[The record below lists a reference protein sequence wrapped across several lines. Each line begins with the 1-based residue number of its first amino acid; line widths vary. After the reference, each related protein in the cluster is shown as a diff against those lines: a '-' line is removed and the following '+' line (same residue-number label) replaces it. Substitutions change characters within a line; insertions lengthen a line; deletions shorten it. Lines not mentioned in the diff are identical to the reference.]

1 MRAEIIKRRLIGICL
16 LAVCKSLRK
25 RLRIRIEQIMRIVD
39 LRVLVSVDFM
49 DFDLIKANII
59 RATITFIRMR
69 IIFFVVNHFLVFR
82 FCLIS

>member
-16 LAVCKSLRK
+16 LAVSKSLRK
-25 RLRIRIEQIMRIVD
+25 RLRIRIEQIMRIVG
-39 LRVLVSVDFM
+39 LRVLVSIAFM
-49 DFDLIKANII
+49 DFYLIKANII

-69 IIFFVVNHFLVFR
+69 IIFFDVNLFLVFR

>member
-16 LAVCKSLRK
+16 LAVSKSLRK
-25 RLRIRIEQIMRIVD
+25 RLRIRIEQYMRIVG
-39 LRVLVSVDFM
+39 LRVLVSIALM
-49 DFDLIKANII
+49 DFYLIKANII
-59 RATITFIRMR
+59 RATTTFIRMR